1 VTLEDSEFLHLERET
16 KSWVNLCHRD
26 SAVGPEE
33 WFTLLRELPQ
43 LRVGTLAPD
52 GEAGSEADG
61 QQVFFGSSQ
70 FSSGRY
76 GDGSRLGYQGAQK
89 FGHFV

>member
-1 VTLEDSEFLHLERET
+1 M
-16 KSWVNLCHRD
+16 NLCHRD

-52 GEAGSEADG
+52 GEAGSKADG
-61 QQVFFGSSQ
+61 QHVFFGV
-70 FSSGRY
+70 
-76 GDGSRLGYQGAQK
+76 K
-89 FGHFV
+89 PV